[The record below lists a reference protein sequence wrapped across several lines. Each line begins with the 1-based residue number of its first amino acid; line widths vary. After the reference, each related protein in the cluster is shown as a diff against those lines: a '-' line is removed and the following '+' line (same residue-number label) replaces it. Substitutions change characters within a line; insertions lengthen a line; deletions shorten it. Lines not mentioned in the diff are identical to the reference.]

1 MKQMIVL
8 CFLFIIGACSTTFKE
23 EGVQDSAQHTR
34 NGEINFGG
42 NSSVQVTH

>member
-23 EGVQDSAQHTR
+23 GIQDSAQHTR